1 MEIEAVIPFDK
12 RRSKVLTDEG
22 FVFVLYKGEIRIYG
36 IEAGKELTK
45 ETYERILQEVLFK
58 RVKERVLYLLKSRD
72 RTELEIRRKLKEGY
86 YPEEAIEYA
95 LSFLKEYRFIDDEDY
110 GRRYIRTYGEKN
122 SKKQLEFEL
131 RGKGLEKETISRLL
145 KEEQVSEEE
154 QIRRYLRKKGY
165 EKGVTLRKEQAKL
178 AAGLVRRGFSYDTVC
193 DVMGE
198 SCNSSDR
205 SAR

>member
-110 GRRYIRTYGEKN
+110 GRRYIRTYGEKK

-145 KEEQVSEEE
+145 KE
-154 QIRRYLRKKGY
+154 
-165 EKGVTLRKEQAKL
+165 
-178 AAGLVRRGFSYDTVC
+178 
-193 DVMGE
+193 
-198 SCNSSDR
+198 
-205 SAR
+205 

>member
-58 RVKERVLYLLKSRD
+58 RVKERVLYL
-72 RTELEIRRKLKEGY
+72 
-86 YPEEAIEYA
+86 EEAIEYA

-110 GRRYIRTYGEKN
+110 GRRYIRTYGERK